1 MNDLQGREIDYLRI
15 SLIDR
20 CNLRCVYCMPEE
32 GIEMIPHDEIL
43 TFGEIVRICRVMAS
57 MGLKKIKLTGGEPLI
72 RKDVTAL
79 VRRLKAIEGIEKV
92 TITTNAVLLADMMED
107 LSDAGVDAINISLD
121 TMDKDLYARITRRDA
136 FDKVMEGIEA
146 ALKHPE
152 INLKINCVPM
162 GLPEQNLI
170 DVAELARK
178 HKIHVRYIEM
188 MPIGLGKQFHFV
200 NEQEILEQLEEKYGK
215 AEIYKGKLGN
225 GPSHYYSFEGFEGK
239 IGFIS
244 AISHK
249 FCSQCNRV
257 RLTSQG
263 FLKTC
268 LQYNTGIDLKMPLR
282 KGALDEELKALI
294 TEAVNGKPIA
304 HQFLEHEI
312 GNENNLGMSQ
322 IGG

>member
-162 GLPEQNLI
+162 GLPEQDLI

-294 TEAVNGKPIA
+294 TEAVNGKPIS

>member
-43 TFGEIVRICRVMAS
+43 TFGEIVRICRFMAS

-72 RKDVTAL
+72 RKEVTAL

-294 TEAVNGKPIA
+294 TEAVNGKPIS